1 MMIDRISLLL
11 VIIGALNWGSVALF
25 QLDLVAYLFG
35 GSDAMISRVV
45 YAPVSYTHLERHA
58 QRQQHG
64 GDPHSGK
71 DKTLSPCP
79 LAPHDDAC
87 LPGHYTGCLLYTS
100 RCV

>member
-45 YAPVSYTHLERHA
+45 YALVALGGIWCISLLFREPSA
-58 QRQQHG
+58 RQIRDH
-64 GDPHSGK
+64 
-71 DKTLSPCP
+71 
-79 LAPHDDAC
+79 
-87 LPGHYTGCLLYTS
+87 
-100 RCV
+100 

>member
-45 YAPVSYTHLERHA
+45 YALVALALFISFSILNIADLSTD
-58 QRQQHG
+58 G
-64 GDPHSGK
+64 CF
-71 DKTLSPCP
+71 TL
-79 LAPHDDAC
+79 
-87 LPGHYTGCLLYTS
+87 GCAVCASVTA
-100 RCV
+100 R

>member
-45 YAPVSYTHLERHA
+45 YALVALGGIWCISLLFREPSV
-58 QRQQHG
+58 RQIQDH
-64 GDPHSGK
+64 
-71 DKTLSPCP
+71 
-79 LAPHDDAC
+79 
-87 LPGHYTGCLLYTS
+87 
-100 RCV
+100 

>member
-45 YAPVSYTHLERHA
+45 YALVALGGIWCISLLVREPSA
-58 QRQQHG
+58 RQIQDH
-64 GDPHSGK
+64 
-71 DKTLSPCP
+71 
-79 LAPHDDAC
+79 
-87 LPGHYTGCLLYTS
+87 
-100 RCV
+100 

>member
-45 YAPVSYTHLERHA
+45 YALVA
-58 QRQQHG
+58 QGGIWCISLLFREPSARQIRDH
-64 GDPHSGK
+64 
-71 DKTLSPCP
+71 
-79 LAPHDDAC
+79 
-87 LPGHYTGCLLYTS
+87 
-100 RCV
+100 

>member
-45 YAPVSYTHLERHA
+45 YALVALGGIWSFRFCSGNRPA
-58 QRQQHG
+58 RQIQDH
-64 GDPHSGK
+64 
-71 DKTLSPCP
+71 
-79 LAPHDDAC
+79 
-87 LPGHYTGCLLYTS
+87 
-100 RCV
+100 

>member
-45 YAPVSYTHLERHA
+45 YALVALGGIWCISPLFREPSTHQIQDH
-58 QRQQHG
+58 
-64 GDPHSGK
+64 
-71 DKTLSPCP
+71 
-79 LAPHDDAC
+79 
-87 LPGHYTGCLLYTS
+87 
-100 RCV
+100 

>member
-45 YAPVSYTHLERHA
+45 YALVALGGIWCISLLFRGPSA
-58 QRQQHG
+58 RQIQDH
-64 GDPHSGK
+64 
-71 DKTLSPCP
+71 
-79 LAPHDDAC
+79 
-87 LPGHYTGCLLYTS
+87 
-100 RCV
+100 

>member
-45 YAPVSYTHLERHA
+45 YALVALGGIWCISLLFREPSA
-58 QRQQHG
+58 RQIR
-64 GDPHSGK
+64 D
-71 DKTLSPCP
+71 L
-79 LAPHDDAC
+79 
-87 LPGHYTGCLLYTS
+87 
-100 RCV
+100 

>member
-45 YAPVSYTHLERHA
+45 YALVALGGIWCISLFCSGNRLPVRSRIT
-58 QRQQHG
+58 
-64 GDPHSGK
+64 DPGPGK
-71 DKTLSPCP
+71 KAFSF
-79 LAPHDDAC
+79 
-87 LPGHYTGCLLYTS
+87 
-100 RCV
+100 

>member
-45 YAPVSYTHLERHA
+45 YALVALGGIWCISFCSGNRLPVRSRIT
-58 QRQQHG
+58 
-64 GDPHSGK
+64 DPGPGK
-71 DKTLSPCP
+71 KAFSF
-79 LAPHDDAC
+79 
-87 LPGHYTGCLLYTS
+87 
-100 RCV
+100 

>member
-45 YAPVSYTHLERHA
+45 YALVALGGIWCISLLFREPST
-58 QRQQHG
+58 RQIQDH
-64 GDPHSGK
+64 
-71 DKTLSPCP
+71 
-79 LAPHDDAC
+79 
-87 LPGHYTGCLLYTS
+87 
-100 RCV
+100 